1 MLDEFYTK
9 KIDLHAQ
16 SGYKL
21 RKIRLRR
28 HKSVKEIANACDV
41 SEASIRFYENGSR
54 QLTDDRIKDIASILN
69 VDESALQDHRLNSIA
84 DIMHLFYDLED
95 AEMLIPVH
103 IPEWDMYTVCIKNS
117 LLSDAIKEWVLNYNS
132 TVTEQVDS
140 DSYDKWRELYPSES
154 FQNIPFENT
163 DLPFDFGNEPKDRI
177 TDYAYYAM
185 VTVLRLRQILTR
197 DKGEVRAF
205 IEACGTPSVKAKY
218 ITTVCAALNII
229 DRELGRMVE
238 QARITTPINDD
249 SSFSQKTTDSQDTI
263 EE

>member
-1 MLDEFYTK
+1 MNSIRK
-9 KIDLHAQ
+9 NDLHAQ

-69 VDESALQDHRLNSIA
+69 VDESALQDHRLNSIS

-95 AEMLIPVH
+95 A
-103 IPEWDMYTVCIKNS
+103 
-117 LLSDAIKEWVLNYNS
+117 
-132 TVTEQVDS
+132 
-140 DSYDKWRELYPSES
+140 
-154 FQNIPFENT
+154 
-163 DLPFDFGNEPKDRI
+163 DLPFDFDIEPKDRI

-197 DKGEVRAF
+197 DNGEVRAF
-205 IEACGTPSVKAKY
+205 IDACGTPSVKAKF
-218 ITTVCAALNII
+218 ITTMSEALHVI

-238 QARITTPINDD
+238 QARITAPINDD
-249 SSFSQKTTDSQDTI
+249 SFISRKMTDSQDTI
-263 EE
+263 GE